1 MVMGSLRQETEVAI
15 IGAGPGGYVAALRAA
30 DLGKEVLLIEE
41 RERPGG
47 VCLLEGCIP
56 SKSLIHAVEL
66 VQTARE
72 AHRMGLTFK
81 DLEVDPAAL
90 RRWTDGV
97 VDTLT
102 RGISGLLERRGVE
115 VVRGRARFESD
126 RSLALEGSEVS
137 GIDFGSCIIAT
148 GSVINEIPPA
158 SPGDGASATARR
170 GLPLLPHPAPR
181 PLAAPAATPGPV
193 WSSADALRLP
203 EVPGRLL
210 VVGGGYIG
218 LELGLVYAG
227 LGSRVTIVEFF
238 PRLLSGADPD
248 LVQVVL
254 RHCEAR
260 FEAVQLESK
269 VVGMER
275 SGDELVVSV
284 EHGGEIRK
292 AVYDRVLV
300 AVGRRPNTSDLGLE
314 RAGIKLTEGGTVE
327 VTAEQRSS
335 VPHIYAIGDA
345 APGPMLAHKAS
356 REAKVAAE
364 VIAGHPAEFDNR
376 SIPAVVFTDP
386 EIAWAGLTEV
396 EAKQQGVAVRVGRF
410 PLSALGRAR
419 TLGRPE
425 GLVKVLSD
433 PGSGLVLGVGM
444 VGPMV
449 SELIAEASL
458 ALEMGAT
465 LEDLMVTIH
474 PHPTMSESLMEAAEV
489 AAGFPVHINPP
500 RKKG

>member
-56 SKSLIHAVEL
+56 SKALIHAVEL
-66 VQTARE
+66 AQAARE
-72 AHRMGLTFK
+72 AHQLGLTFT
-81 DLEVDPAAL
+81 DLQVDPRAL

-97 VDTLT
+97 VDGLT
-102 RGISGLLERRGVE
+102 KGIEGLLKRRGVE
-115 VVRGRARFESD
+115 VVHGRARFESD
-126 RSLALEGSEVS
+126 RALGLSGSDLS
-137 GIDFGSCIIAT
+137 GIDFRQCIIAT

-158 SPGDGASATARR
+158 YD
-170 GLPLLPHPAPR
+170 L
-181 PLAAPAATPGPV
+181 PV
-193 WSSADALRLP
+193 WSSADALQLP
-203 EVPGRLL
+203 DIPGRLL

-227 LGSRVTIVEFF
+227 LGSRVTVVEFF
-238 PRLLSGADPD
+238 PRLLTGADPD

-254 RHCEAR
+254 RNCEQR

-269 VVGMER
+269 VVGIEQA
-275 SGDELVVSV
+275 GQEFVVSV
-284 EHGGEIRK
+284 EHQGETK
-292 AVYDRVLV
+292 KSAFDRVLV
-300 AVGRRPNTSDLGLE
+300 AVGRRPNTDSLDLDRVGV
-314 RAGIKLTEGGTVE
+314 KHTPTGTVE
-327 VTAEQRSS
+327 VTTEQRTN
-335 VPHIYAIGDA
+335 VPHIFAIGDV

-386 EIAWAGLTEV
+386 EIAWAGLTER
-396 EAKQQGVAVRVGRF
+396 EAREQGVKVNVGRF

-433 PGSGLVLGVGM
+433 PDSGLIQGVGM

-489 AAGFPVHINPP
+489 AAGFSVHINPP
-500 RKKG
+500 RKKR